1 VKRKY
6 IDADVIFT
14 QICDSLRAVNPIYF
28 IFGQDNLLKTLMIK
42 NKLKRIDGAK
52 RLACII
58 NLSRGKY
65 RYILL
70 RFFCLFTRQSVSSS
84 IWYDVWT
91 TRKFFVVSTIDWIR
105 HMVNKSKRE
114 RD

>member
-70 RFFCLFTRQSVSSS
+70 RFFLSIYSAISFFFYMIWCLNNAKIFRG
-84 IWYDVWT
+84 
-91 TRKFFVVSTIDWIR
+91 
-105 HMVNKSKRE
+105 VNNRL
-114 RD
+114 D